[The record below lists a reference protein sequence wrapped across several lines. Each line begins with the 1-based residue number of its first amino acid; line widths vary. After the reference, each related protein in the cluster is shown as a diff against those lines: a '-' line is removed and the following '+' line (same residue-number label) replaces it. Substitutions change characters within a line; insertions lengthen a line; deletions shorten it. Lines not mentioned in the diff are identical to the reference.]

1 MNQSN
6 RKVYNPGGQIHF
18 EPDVDVTQEFVDS
31 EIERVK
37 MLKDA
42 GKKLT
47 DFEWNIYLAA
57 VYDKQHNS
65 KLNPYHYCY
74 VRDL

>member
-1 MNQSN
+1 M
-6 RKVYNPGGQIHF
+6 
-18 EPDVDVTQEFVDS
+18 DVTQEFVDS